1 MAETFN
7 FDFFQVAHSGVDSAT
22 KGVAVQTRDLDMKMS
37 SFGAMNTGARMSS
50 DYTRTSLDFKSKDEL
65 ENPTLPSF
73 WLDADSIDNPLV
85 LGSTVKYTR
94 DDQFVRMGM
103 SKSDGVGVNQPKFDV
118 MDKKET
124 TPGGRPSSGRR
135 TQHYNRKKR
144 HGQIPCIQAASSWF
158 DRPRRT
164 SRYPGP

>member
-103 SKSDGVGVNQPKFDV
+103 SRIDNDGHVTHIDQPGFDV

-124 TPGGRPSSGRR
+124 TPGGTNAVIKNWPTEGYRSFGGKYDFQ
-135 TQHYNRKKR
+135 TAYAGGTLK
-144 HGQIPCIQAASSWF
+144 
-158 DRPRRT
+158 
-164 SRYPGP
+164 

>member
-73 WLDADSIDNPLV
+73 WLDADSIDNPLDW
-85 LGSTVKYTR
+85 LSTVKYTR

-103 SKSDGVGVNQPKFDV
+103 SRIDNDGHVANIDQPGFDV

-124 TPGGRPSSGRR
+124 TPGGTNAVLKNWPSEGWRSFGGKYDFQ
-135 TQHYNRKKR
+135 TPYAGGTLK
-144 HGQIPCIQAASSWF
+144 
-158 DRPRRT
+158 
-164 SRYPGP
+164 

>member
-7 FDFFQVAHSGVDSAT
+7 FDFFQVAHTGVDSVT
-22 KGVAVQTRDLDMKMS
+22 KGVAAQTRDLDMKMS
-37 SFGAMNTGARMSS
+37 NFGAMNIGARMSS
-50 DYTRTSLDFKSKDEL
+50 DYTRTSLDFKSKDEM

-73 WLDADSIDNPLV
+73 WLDAEHNDNPLV

-103 SKSDGVGVNQPKFDV
+103 SKSDGVGIDQPGFDV

-124 TPGGRPSSGRR
+124 TPGR
-135 TQHYNRKKR
+135 TNAVIKNWPTEGYRSFGGKYDFQTPYTGGTLK
-144 HGQIPCIQAASSWF
+144 
-158 DRPRRT
+158 
-164 SRYPGP
+164 

>member
-37 SFGAMNTGARMSS
+37 SFGAMNTGARRSS

-65 ENPTLPSF
+65 GNPTLPSF

-103 SKSDGVGVNQPKFDV
+103 SKSDGIGVDQPGFDI

-124 TPGGRPSSGRR
+124 TPGGTNAVIKNWPSEGWRSFGGKYDFQ
-135 TQHYNRKKR
+135 TAYAGGTLK
-144 HGQIPCIQAASSWF
+144 
-158 DRPRRT
+158 
-164 SRYPGP
+164 

>member
-7 FDFFQVAHSGVDSAT
+7 FNFFQVAHSGVDSAT

-103 SKSDGVGVNQPKFDV
+103 SKSDGVGVDQPGFDV

-124 TPGGRPSSGRR
+124 TPGGTNAMIKNWPTEGYRSFGGKYDFQ
-135 TQHYNRKKR
+135 TAYAGGTLK
-144 HGQIPCIQAASSWF
+144 
-158 DRPRRT
+158 
-164 SRYPGP
+164 